1 VSRVTVLKFGGELLE
16 EPARTRALAGVVRKA
31 AARGPLVVVHGG
43 GREIDRAL
51 AAAGI
56 AKQQVDGLRVTD
68 EATLDVVVQVL
79 AGLLN
84 TRLVATL
91 NAAGVPAVGLTGA
104 DATVAP
110 VGEAPP
116 FTAADGRIVSLG
128 RVGLPKAT
136 PRPALLER
144 LAAAGFVPVVASVSA
159 SKAGALFNVNADTLA
174 GNLAAR
180 LKARR
185 LVVAGNTAGVLDA
198 AGATVP
204 VVDAAA
210 AKAMVK
216 AGTASAGMIAKL
228 AACRTAAKAGVRDVR
243 IVDGRS
249 PAGLL
254 AALNGEAVG
263 PWTRVQ

>member
-1 VSRVTVLKFGGELLE
+1 MTVLKFGGELLE
-16 EPARTRALAGVVRKA
+16 DPARTKAIAGVVRKA

-56 AKQQVDGLRVTD
+56 PKQQIDGVRVTD
-68 EATLDVVVQVL
+68 DATLDVVVQVL

-84 TRLVATL
+84 TRLVAAL
-91 NAAGVPAVGLTGA
+91 NAAGVKAVGLTGA
-104 DATVAP
+104 DAGVAP
-110 VGEAPP
+110 VTQAPV
-116 FTAADGRIVSLG
+116 FTAADGRQVSLG
-128 RVGLPKAT
+128 RVGLPRSGG
-136 PRPALLER
+136 RPAVIER

-159 SKAGALFNVNADTLA
+159 ARDGGLFNVNADTLA

-180 LKARR
+180 LKAKR
-185 LVVAGNTAGVLDA
+185 LVVAGATAGVLDP

-216 AGTASAGMIAKL
+216 AGTASAGMVAKL
-228 AACRTAAKAGVRDVR
+228 AACRAAAKAGVRDVR
-243 IVDGRS
+243 IVDGRT
-249 PAGLL
+249 PAALL
-254 AALNGEAVG
+254 AAVNGAAAG
-263 PWTRVQ
+263 PWTLVR